1 MQFVKNK
8 IQNPKVKVRGITL
21 SSLAAGIRY
30 KDRHDICLIKIEGPS
45 KSIVRFTSNRFPAA
59 PIIVSKKHL
68 NKKEPKYLLINAGN
82 ANAAT
87 GQKGIKDVINIC
99 GEISKLTGCEK
110 EDVVMFSTGV
120 IGELLPTNKIISCLP
135 KLIET
140 NIQSGWS
147 EAAKAIMTTDT
158 FPKMSVREFEL
169 GGQKYSLAG
178 ICKGSGMIQ
187 PKMATMLAFVA
198 TDLPLSKKALEV
210 ISESALS
217 DSFNKIT
224 VDGETSTNDSFV
236 LISTNTENT
245 SLLDIDDPSFS
256 LVKSLISE
264 CCQDLALNIVEDGE
278 GASKLVNV
286 RVNGADSYNE
296 AKMIASSIANSLLVK
311 TAIFAED
318 PNWGRIFSAVGAS
331 GAENIKQ
338 DNIDI
343 FIGDTK
349 ICHRGRAVEDL
360 DELEVI
366 ATMRLHKFNIL
377 IELNIGSCFAE
388 TWTCDLSYDYIKINA
403 EYRS

>member
-1 MQFVKNK
+1 MQFVKNNIK
-8 IQNPKVKVRGITL
+8 DTEVIVRGIEL

-30 KDRHDICLIKIEGPS
+30 KDRLDLCLIKIKGLS
-45 KSIVRFTSNRFPAA
+45 NSAVRFTSNRFPAA
-59 PIIVSKKHL
+59 PIIISKKHL

-87 GQKGIKDVINIC
+87 GQKGENDTTDIC
-99 GEISKLTGCEK
+99 REISKLAGCEI
-110 EDVVMFSTGV
+110 EEVLMFSTGV
-120 IGELLPTNKIISCLP
+120 IGELLPANKIISCLP
-135 KLIET
+135 KLFET
-140 NIQSGWS
+140 STQTGWR

-158 FPKMSVREFEL
+158 FPKISLKEFQL
-169 GGQKYSLAG
+169 DGQKYSLVG

-198 TDLPLSKKALEV
+198 TDLPLSRKALDV
-210 ISESALS
+210 ISEAALS
-217 DSFNKIT
+217 ESFNKIT

-236 LISTNTENT
+236 LISTNSENT

-264 CCQDLALNIVEDGE
+264 CCKELAIDIVKDGE
-278 GASKLVNV
+278 GATKLVNI
-286 RVNGADSYNE
+286 RVNGAESDEE
-296 AKMIASSIANSLLVK
+296 AKLIASSIANSLLVK

-338 DNIDI
+338 DKIDI
-343 FIGDTK
+343 FIGGIR
-349 ICHRGRAVEDL
+349 ICNHGKGVEDL

-366 ATMRLHKFNIL
+366 SAMKLRNFDIL
-377 IELNIGSCFAE
+377 VELNIGSFSAD

>member
-8 IQNPKVKVRGITL
+8 IQNSKVIVRGIEL

-30 KDRHDICLIKIEGPS
+30 KDRLDLCLISIKAPS
-45 KSIVRFTSNRFPAA
+45 NSVVRFTSNRFPAA
-59 PIIVSKKHL
+59 PIIISKQHL
-68 NKKEPKYLLINAGN
+68 TKKEPKYLLINAGN

-87 GQKGIKDVINIC
+87 GEKGEKDTTEIC
-99 GEISKLTGCEK
+99 REISKLTGCEK
-110 EDVVMFSTGV
+110 EEVLMFSTGV
-120 IGELLPTNKIISCLP
+120 IGELLPANKIISSLP
-135 KLIET
+135 KLLKINT
-140 NIQSGWS
+140 QSGWK

-158 FPKMSVREFEL
+158 FPKICVREFEL
-169 GGQKYSLAG
+169 GGQRYSLIG

-198 TDLPLSKKALEV
+198 TDLPLSRKALEV
-210 ISESALS
+210 ISEAALS
-217 DSFNKIT
+217 DSFNRIT

-236 LISTNTENT
+236 LISTNPENNNF
-245 SLLDIDDPSFS
+245 LDIDDPAFS
-256 LVKSLISE
+256 LVKSLIAE
-264 CCQDLALNIVEDGE
+264 CCQELAINIVKDGE
-278 GASKLVNV
+278 GATKLVNI
-286 RVNGADSYNE
+286 RVNGAGSDRE

-338 DNIDI
+338 NIIDI
-343 FIGDTK
+343 FIGDIR
-349 ICHRGRAVEDL
+349 ICHHGKAVENL

-366 ATMRLHKFNIL
+366 AAMRPHNFDIR
-377 IELNIGSCFAE
+377 IELNIGSFSTE